1 MRKGMLIVISAP
13 AGCGKDT
20 IIEKILESS
29 PELSYSVSATTRKKR
44 ANEIEG
50 KHYFFKKREEFKHMM
65 KNGELLEYA
74 EYCGN
79 YYGTLK
85 ATVVDALE
93 NGRDI
98 VLKIEIAG
106 ASNVKSLFP
115 DCVSIFIL
123 PPSLEE
129 LRNRLIKRGTE
140 DLDTIERRI
149 KIAHTE
155 INNSYGYDHY
165 VINDVL
171 EHAVNEIRDIISSE
185 RAKREVNENE

>member
-1 MRKGMLIVISAP
+1 MKKGMLIVISAP

-44 ANEIEG
+44 ENEIDG
-50 KHYFFKKREEFKHMM
+50 KHYYFKKRDEFKNMV
-65 KNGELLEYA
+65 KNGELLEYT

-85 ATVVDALE
+85 AAVIDALE
-93 NGRDI
+93 SGRDI

-106 ASNVKSLFP
+106 ASNIKSIFP
-115 DCVSIFIL
+115 DCVSVFVL

-140 DLDTIERRI
+140 DLETIERRI
-149 KIAHTE
+149 KIAHGE
-155 INNSYGYDHY
+155 INNSYGYDYY
-165 VINDVL
+165 VINDNL
-171 EHAVNEIRDIISSE
+171 EQAVKEIRDIIRSE
-185 RAKREVNENE
+185 RQKREND